1 MGDLSPTRAETGVIH
16 AMIPRAIKSQIADS
30 GDAAPLD
37 PKLVPTI
44 RKHVVAMIAGDPHA
58 RQALESMLAE
68 HHLTVDIIGAATFGT
83 RSGHRFTS
91 TEWWRQL
98 VTLDLGVVMA
108 ALVEAGLGSSYT
120 SEWSCEERKTAE
132 IRFSAK
138 LSWETCGPY
147 RRESGLGAR
156 GQTKSWSGTDCL
168 RRSLARDLNEHSEVR
183 AFPRDGRRNS
193 PAPERRGNG
202 NPHMLLIVLT
212 QESLTQ
218 YN

>member
-1 MGDLSPTRAETGVIH
+1 MEEVEPRNLTEVFLARDIGDAEWEISRLPGLKPGVIH
-16 AMIPRAIKSQIADS
+16 AMIPCAIKSQIADS

-138 LSWETCGPY
+138 LSWERAVLTAVGQAWGQEV
-147 RRESGLGAR
+147 RQKAGRGRTALGAP
-156 GQTKSWSGTDCL
+156 W
-168 RRSLARDLNEHSEVR
+168 
-183 AFPRDGRRNS
+183 
-193 PAPERRGNG
+193 PE
-202 NPHMLLIVLT
+202 I
-212 QESLTQ
+212 
-218 YN
+218 